1 MDVKSQSADVIII
14 GGGIG
19 GLMLA
24 AICRKLQ
31 ISFLVLERSEE
42 ITPLGAGISLSPNAL
57 RVLDQLGIYDEI
69 RKEGQDVR
77 KMLVY
82 RNSTKW
88 RELDFTRLQDRFGY
102 PVYCIERHVF
112 HELLFKAA
120 GGDEFV
126 RFHEKVVDLVD
137 DAAKPFVTVR
147 TESGGEFQG
156 TVVVGADGIRSVT
169 RRLLA
174 TQSGVESAKNTI
186 KFTGR
191 VHMSGFT
198 NPIAHLTEMEKGV
211 GCWMLNDGA
220 IMTTWSCK
228 GKRQMYSGA
237 KVSLQDFQAIAHG
250 SIHLILFFIRL

>member
-1 MDVKSQSADVIII
+1 MVSKSQSADVIIV

-24 AICRKLQ
+24 AICRKLN

-57 RVLDQLGIYDEI
+57 RVLDQLGIYDKI
-69 RKEGQDVR
+69 REEGQDVR

-112 HELLFKAA
+112 HELLFKSA
-120 GGDEFV
+120 GGKDFV
-126 RFHEKVVDLVD
+126 HFNEKVVDLVD
-137 DAAKPFVTVR
+137 DPAESFVTVK
-147 TESGGEFQG
+147 TESGGEFRG

-174 TQSGVESAKNTI
+174 TKSGVESAKNTI

-198 NPIAHLTEMEKGV
+198 NPINHLTEKEAGV

-228 GKRQMYSGA
+228 DNRQMYSGA
-237 KVSLQDFQAIAHG
+237 KVSLHNFKIMVHEA
-250 SIHLILFFIRL
+250 FV